1 MGKDLSKVNPNR
13 SLAEFAEWQRQDVVH
28 LIVTAE
34 YVTLNW
40 IFYDKNVR
48 KNILHKIH
56 IPKSIFVKDAEQNV
70 DYIIMALKEK
80 YGFTA
85 AEKTDITFWKVSA
98 RGLQ

>member
-28 LIVTAE
+28 LIVTAD

-40 IFYDKNVR
+40 IFHDKNVR
-48 KNILHKIH
+48 KNIIRTIR
-56 IPKSIFVKDAEQNV
+56 IPHSVFTTSAYECV
-70 DYIIMALKEK
+70 DHFIAALEKE